1 MSKKADIESRILD
14 VSYKL
19 FLEQGYKNTTMDD
32 IAQRLTMSKKT
43 LYKYFPGK
51 MELLAASF
59 EILKNRLSLKV
70 STLLENQYIPYTA
83 KLKSLLTVVAT
94 DLAPINPELLEDLR
108 EHAPEIWKNLQE
120 YIRES
125 AYLRFHKLIQEGK
138 EKGFVAS
145 HVNVSLVV
153 LIYASAIQNLIDSK
167 FLAQFPGEIKDKM
180 GLKTSEIYDQVI
192 QIIYHGILTEDAKKD
207 FHGLG

>member
-59 EILKNRLSLKV
+59 DILKNRLSLKV

-83 KLKSLLTVVAT
+83 KLKSFLTVVAT

-138 EKGFVAS
+138 EKGFVAP

-167 FLAQFPGEIKDKM
+167 FLSQFPGEIKDNM